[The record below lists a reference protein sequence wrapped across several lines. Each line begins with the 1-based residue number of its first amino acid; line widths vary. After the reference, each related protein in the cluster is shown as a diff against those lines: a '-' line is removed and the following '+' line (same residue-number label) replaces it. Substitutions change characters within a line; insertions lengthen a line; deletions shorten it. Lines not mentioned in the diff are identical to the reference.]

1 MAPQIG
7 TQAKLNNKPVV
18 WSGPE
23 YGWQSPASHTKLQN
37 QGHFAVGRRELDAVG
52 RFFAPALGKISQFQ
66 QQFREATP
74 FLDPVER
81 VVNKAVSADD
91 RLPSSRVAQGGA
103 IVAQRLGQAA
113 NLDPGLTMGIP
124 LLLGAVHKGGP
135 RAGTTKLKA
144 RPDLKINHDQLEALV
159 ESGYK
164 HVNQKGGL
172 RGFSGTVPLPDGQ
185 EAYVYNR
192 GNVDFNT
199 RNGLTIKTRPAA
211 QTTKAIAEPIP
222 KPINKP
228 AAPALAPTDLSTP
241 SSIVDPRYLGTI
253 EPFVLALEKHGEQ
266 IKALREAGDKKLPR
280 TSRLLNQIYG
290 EPNPL
295 YMWEVLKD
303 VDPADFDNLET
314 FLPIFK
320 KANSKMSA
328 LASKYG
334 YAPKFTEGHHPIQVE
349 SVAKAGAHLPFEDR
363 MRFVENLYKD
373 YTYSGN
379 APEDMFQ
386 LSPIGHQGNYV
397 PKGLTLPVTA
407 HNSILN
413 EDLANL
419 NHIPRTGDN
428 WSTIDFTQFTD
439 PKQLSDEFWRQ
450 SGEPQMRMAEIV
462 YDQPPEVAF
471 REQLS
476 TALGIRERDLYTVL
490 RDNKP
495 NKYKEML
502 KSMGMNANV
511 VKDIMQRSY
520 QLQQL
525 NGLQKA
531 FKNVFGSREI

>member
-37 QGHFAVGRRELDAVG
+37 QGHFAVGRRELDAIG
-52 RFFAPALGKISQFQ
+52 RFAAPALGKISQFQ

-74 FLDPVER
+74 FLDPVENF
-81 VVNKAVSADD
+81 VNNLVKADD

-103 IVAQRLGQAA
+103 IAAQRAGQAA
-113 NLDPGLTMGIP
+113 NLDPRLTIGIP
-124 LLLGAVHKGGP
+124 MLLGAVHKSGP
-135 RAGTTKLKA
+135 RAGTTKLKT
-144 RPDLKINHDQLEALV
+144 RPDLKVKPEQLEDLV
-159 ESGYK
+159 EGGYQ
-164 HVNQKGGL
+164 HVNQTGGL
-172 RGFSGTVPLPDGQ
+172 KGFRGTVPLPGGQ

-253 EPFVLALEKHGEQ
+253 EPFTLALEKHGEQ

-428 WSTIDFTQFTD
+428 WSTIDFTKFTD

-462 YDQPPEVAF
+462 HDQPPEVAF

-511 VKDIMQRSY
+511 VKDIMQRAY
-520 QLQQL
+520 QLQQ
-525 NGLQKA
+525 NPLQKA
-531 FKNVFGSREI
+531 FKNVFGGREI

>member
-1 MAPQIG
+1 MAPKVG
-7 TQAKLNNKPVV
+7 TEAKLNNKPVV
-18 WSGPE
+18 WSGSD
-23 YGWQSPASHTKLQN
+23 YGWQSPASHTKLKN
-37 QGHFAVGRRELDAVG
+37 QGHFAIGSRELRALG
-52 RFFAPALGKISQFQ
+52 RVAAPVLGKISEFQ
-66 QQFREATP
+66 QKFRQATP
-74 FLDPVER
+74 FLDPVEKL
-81 VVNKAVSADD
+81 VNKAVKADD
-91 RLPSSRVAQGGA
+91 QLPSSVVAQGGA
-103 IVAQRLGQAA
+103 IVAQRAGQAA
-113 NLDPGLTMGIP
+113 NLDPRLTIGIP
-124 LLLGAVHKGGP
+124 MLLGAVHTSGP
-135 RAGTTKLKA
+135 RAGTTKLRA
-144 RPDLKINHDQLEALV
+144 RPDLKVKPEQLEDLV
-159 ESGYK
+159 ESGYQ
-164 HVNQKGGL
+164 HVNQTGGL
-172 RGFSGTVPLPDGQ
+172 RGFSGTVPLPGGQ

-211 QTTKAIAEPIP
+211 QTAKATAEPIP
-222 KPINKP
+222 KPMNKP

-253 EPFVLALEKHGEQ
+253 EPFTLALEKHAEQ

-290 EPNPL
+290 EPNPQ
-295 YMWEVLKD
+295 YMWEILKD

-320 KANSKMSA
+320 KANSRMSA

-349 SVAKAGAHLPFEDR
+349 SVSKAGAHLPFEDR
-363 MRFVENLYKD
+363 MRFVENLNKD

-413 EDLANL
+413 EDLANP

-462 YDQPPEVAF
+462 HDQPPEVAF
-471 REQLS
+471 RQQLA

-520 QLQQL
+520 QLQQ
-525 NGLQKA
+525 NPLQRA

>member
-1 MAPQIG
+1 MAPKVG
-7 TQAKLNNKPVV
+7 TQATLNNKPVV
-18 WSGPE
+18 WSGPD
-23 YGWQSPASHTKLQN
+23 YGWQSQGSHTKLKN
-37 QGHFAVGRRELDAVG
+37 QGQFAIGKRELDALG
-52 RFFAPALGKISQFQ
+52 RFAAPVLGKISEFQ
-66 QQFREATP
+66 QKFRQATP

-91 RLPSSRVAQGGA
+91 KLPSSRVAQGGA
-103 IVAQRLGQAA
+103 VAAQRAGQAA
-113 NLDPGLTMGIP
+113 NLDPRLTIGIP
-124 LLLGAVHKGGP
+124 MLLGAVHTSGP

-144 RPDLKINHDQLEALV
+144 RPNLKINHDQLEALA

-164 HVNQKGGL
+164 HVNQTGGL
-172 RGFSGTVPLPDGQ
+172 KGFSGTVPLPDGQ

-211 QTTKAIAEPIP
+211 QTTKATAEPIP
-222 KPINKP
+222 KPVNKP
-228 AAPALAPTDLSTP
+228 AAPALAPKDLSTP

-266 IKALREAGDKKLPR
+266 IKALRESGKRKLPR

-290 EPNPL
+290 EPNPQ

-303 VDPADFDNLET
+303 VDPANFDNLET
-314 FLPIFK
+314 FLPIFT
-320 KANSKMSA
+320 KANSKMGA
-328 LASKYG
+328 LAKKYG
-334 YAPKFTEGHHPIQVE
+334 YAPQFVEGHHPVQVE
-349 SVAKAGAHLPFEDR
+349 SVSKASAHLPFEDR
-363 MRFVENLYKD
+363 MRFVENLHKD

-386 LSPIGHQGNYV
+386 LSVIGHQGNYI
-397 PKGLTLPVTA
+397 PKDIAPPVTA
-407 HNSILN
+407 HNSMLN
-413 EDLANL
+413 GDLANP
-419 NHIPRTGDN
+419 NHITRTGDN

-476 TALGIRERDLYTVL
+476 TALGIRERDLYTIL

-511 VKDIMQRSY
+511 VKDIMQKSY
-520 QLQQL
+520 QLQQ
-525 NGLQKA
+525 NPLQKA
-531 FKNVFGSREI
+531 FKNVFGDRET

>member
-1 MAPQIG
+1 MVRPIG
-7 TQAKLNNKPVV
+7 SQAVLNGKPVM
-18 WSGPE
+18 WSGDE
-23 YGWQSPASHTKLQN
+23 HEWQSPEDHAKLKES
-37 QGHFAVGRRELDAVG
+37 GHFNFGRKELDALT
-52 RFFAPALGKISQFQ
+52 RYLGPLAERVAAFQ
-66 QQFREATP
+66 QQVRKATP
-74 FLDPVER
+74 FLDPVEELA
-81 VVNKAVSADD
+81 NKALKADD
-91 RLPSSRVAQGGA
+91 KLPSSVVAQGGA

-135 RAGTTKLKA
+135 RAGTTKLRA
-144 RPDLKINHDQLEALV
+144 RPDLKVKPEQLEDLV
-159 ESGYK
+159 ESGYQ
-164 HVNQKGGL
+164 HVNQTGGL
-172 RGFSGTVPLPDGQ
+172 RGFSGTVPLPGGQ

-211 QTTKAIAEPIP
+211 QTTKAVAEPIP
-222 KPINKP
+222 KPMNKP

-253 EPFVLALEKHGEQ
+253 EPFTLALEKHAEQ

-290 EPNPL
+290 EPNPQ
-295 YMWEVLKD
+295 YMWEILKD

-320 KANSKMSA
+320 KANSRMSA

-349 SVAKAGAHLPFEDR
+349 SVSKAGAHLPFEDR
-363 MRFVENLYKD
+363 MRYVDNLHRD

-413 EDLANL
+413 EDLANP

-462 YDQPPEVAF
+462 HDQPPEVAF
-471 REQLS
+471 RQQLA
-476 TALGIRERDLYTVL
+476 TALGVRERDLYTIL

-520 QLQQL
+520 QLQQ
-525 NGLQKA
+525 NPLQRA